1 MKFVYT
7 LHPGGPV
14 LKAQIRRRRRRRR
27 AVPELCAPVTHWRGA
42 VSQ

>member
-14 LKAQIRRRRRRRR
+14 LKDQIRRRRRRR